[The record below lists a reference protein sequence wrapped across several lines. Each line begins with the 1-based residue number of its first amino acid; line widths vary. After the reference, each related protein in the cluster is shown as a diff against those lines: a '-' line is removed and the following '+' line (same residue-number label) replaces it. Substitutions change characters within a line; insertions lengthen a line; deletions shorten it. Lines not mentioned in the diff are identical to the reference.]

1 MSILAFSSFIR
12 FKEGLS
18 KQPKAAILGLI
29 NQQATIAITSILM
42 IILMISAGVMAQG
55 PGSSNQK
62 ETATETITETAEK
75 APELQPIAASDIPSV
90 SEETTV
96 QLDEIRGK
104 IKPLEERKEIQQ
116 NFEDLQVEIS
126 GMEEQLDATTP
137 EDLKF
142 NRLITLQTSWENV
155 KTSATGWQNSLQS
168 RSQELE
174 EYSQILTEKKQLWE
188 MTQKASLERNDPKAL
203 RSRIGEVLES
213 ISDVDKELK
222 IQQAA
227 VLTLMDRISQESI
240 RINKALSKISE
251 SQAQTRE
258 QIFAIDSPPI
268 WKAFEWKEQRASLS
282 NQMKQ
287 TLDSRLSILNK
298 FIAENWHRMIFHL
311 AIFILISLFFL
322 NVRRHGESLI
332 EGEVLQARFK
342 YIYHYS
348 YSSAFLLSLFFTTY
362 IYPRAPEFIKEL
374 NRLLILIP
382 LIRVLPNIIHKDMRR
397 PFWGLAGLYVLQRL
411 DELIIDFT
419 LAHRLILLLITIVG
433 FIGIFWI
440 LRPRGSMLQRDGGKW
455 WQSLIFLSRIALI
468 LLGISIFANVFG
480 NVSLADLFTTAILN
494 IAYVGVALFAAIL
507 ILESIIVISFQSRV
521 FSKLRIVQKNSQLL
535 QERAVSLLRFLAVI
549 LWTVFSLR
557 NLNIYDPL
565 KEFTMNILTE
575 SWQVGNFSFALG
587 DILIFFIT
595 VWLSI
600 LLSRLIRFILEEDV
614 LPRIPLPRGVPAS
627 ISLLTN
633 YVILVFGFLIALTA
647 AGLEWS
653 KFALLA
659 GALGVGI
666 GFGLQQVVNDF
677 ISGLILIFER
687 PIKVGDTV
695 EVGVLKGTVK
705 RIGIRSS
712 TIRTFEGAEVIV
724 PNGTLIQSEVTNWTL
739 SDRLRRIEVKVGVSY
754 GSDPNQVLKIL
765 QKVAKDN
772 PVVLENPAPMILFQG
787 FGESSLDFSF
797 RIWTSDFDNW
807 LTFSSEITLEVHNAL
822 KAADIEIPFPQR
834 DLHLRS
840 VDKDIPQELTAPQK
854 KSDGKS
860 KTTESQEKKKE

>member
-1 MSILAFSSFIR
+1 
-12 FKEGLS
+12 
-18 KQPKAAILGLI
+18 
-29 NQQATIAITSILM
+29 
-42 IILMISAGVMAQG
+42 
-55 PGSSNQK
+55 
-62 ETATETITETAEK
+62 
-75 APELQPIAASDIPSV
+75 
-90 SEETTV
+90 
-96 QLDEIRGK
+96 
-104 IKPLEERKEIQQ
+104 
-116 NFEDLQVEIS
+116 
-126 GMEEQLDATTP
+126 
-137 EDLKF
+137 
-142 NRLITLQTSWENV
+142 
-155 KTSATGWQNSLQS
+155 
-168 RSQELE
+168 
-174 EYSQILTEKKQLWE
+174 
-188 MTQKASLERNDPKAL
+188 
-203 RSRIGEVLES
+203 
-213 ISDVDKELK
+213 
-222 IQQAA
+222 
-227 VLTLMDRISQESI
+227 
-240 RINKALSKISE
+240 
-251 SQAQTRE
+251 
-258 QIFAIDSPPI
+258 
-268 WKAFEWKEQRASLS
+268 
-282 NQMKQ
+282 
-287 TLDSRLSILNK
+287 
-298 FIAENWHRMIFHL
+298 
-311 AIFILISLFFL
+311 
-322 NVRRHGESLI
+322 
-332 EGEVLQARFK
+332 
-342 YIYHYS
+342 
-348 YSSAFLLSLFFTTY
+348 
-362 IYPRAPEFIKEL
+362 PRAPEFIKEL

-397 PFWGLAGLYVLQRL
+397 PFFGLAGLYVLQRL

-565 KEFTMNILTE
+565 KEFTMTMLTE

-600 LLSRLIRFILEEDV
+600 LLARLIRFILEEDV

-834 DLHLRS
+834 DLHLHT
-840 VDKDIPQELTAPQK
+840 VDKDIPQELTPPQK